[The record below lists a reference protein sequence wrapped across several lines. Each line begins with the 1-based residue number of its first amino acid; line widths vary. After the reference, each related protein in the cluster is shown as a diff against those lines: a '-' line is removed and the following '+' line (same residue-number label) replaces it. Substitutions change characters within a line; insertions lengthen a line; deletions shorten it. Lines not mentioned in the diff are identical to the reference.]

1 MNGEIDRR
9 IKAAWYAYSN
19 TNEVLKKLKDKK
31 LRANIFNTTIL
42 AALLYGCETW
52 SLTKT
57 QENRLRTTQRAMERR
72 ILGISLRD
80 KITSNSIRQQ
90 TQFQDAVE
98 EAKKRKLRW
107 AGHIARREDNRWTKI
122 ATAWEPK
129 AKAPKN
135 WGKPLSWKQQITE
148 IAGKEWMEIAQDREK
163 WRSIVNGLPPHQK
176 LATRASG

>member
-1 MNGEIDRR
+1 MQPTSTQSVDSKKRNQLQKRSPQTHQAKRPGMQHLRWISGESTR
-9 IKAAWYAYSN
+9 
-19 TNEVLKKLKDKK
+19 NEND
-31 LRANIFNTTIL
+31 
-42 AALLYGCETW
+42 EE
-52 SLTKT
+52 

-80 KITSNSIRQQ
+80 KTTSSSIRQQ
-90 TQFQDAVE
+90 TQFQDAID

-122 ATAWEPK
+122 ATTWEPK
-129 AKAPKN
+129 VKAPKG

-148 IAGKEWMEIAQDREK
+148 IAGKEWMETAQDREK
-163 WRSIVNGLPPHQK
+163 WRSIVNGQPPHQK